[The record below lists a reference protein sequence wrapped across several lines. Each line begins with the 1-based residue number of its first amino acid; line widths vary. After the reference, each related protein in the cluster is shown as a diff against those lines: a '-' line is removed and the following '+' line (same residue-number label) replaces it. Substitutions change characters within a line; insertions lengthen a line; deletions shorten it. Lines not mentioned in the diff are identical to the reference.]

1 MHRKQKYIP
10 HQVIWEM
17 TLHCNLRCLHCGS
30 SAGKP
35 RQNEL
40 TTTEAIQLCQDLK
53 EINTQEVCLI
63 GGEPFLRKDF
73 YTIAKKIKK
82 LNMKLLI
89 ISNGYSI
96 NKKIISQLKQL
107 KPHAI
112 ALSLDGSTAKT
123 HDFIRRRKGSFH
135 KIVECLT
142 LMKEANLPIT
152 IITTVNKLNIRELP
166 LIWNLISNKQIAWQ
180 IQVATPEGRF
190 TKKHALSK
198 EEYYSVALFIASL
211 KKKYPTTELP
221 VIGAHCFGYHSTHL
235 PCLGLFHEWGGCQAG
250 LSILSIKSNGDVI
263 GCLSAPH
270 TLIEGNIREKSIAQ
284 IWNDS
289 EAFAYNRAF
298 KTTDLGP
305 HCKGCRFGET
315 CKGGCM
321 GMSVGFTSLLHNHPY
336 CFHRIEPELFS
347 NEK

>member
-152 IITTVNKLNIRELP
+152 IITTVNDIRALP
-166 LIWNLISNKQIAWQ
+166 L
-180 IQVATPEGRF
+180 
-190 TKKHALSK
+190 
-198 EEYYSVALFIASL
+198 
-211 KKKYPTTELP
+211 
-221 VIGAHCFGYHSTHL
+221 
-235 PCLGLFHEWGGCQAG
+235 
-250 LSILSIKSNGDVI
+250 
-263 GCLSAPH
+263 
-270 TLIEGNIREKSIAQ
+270 
-284 IWNDS
+284 
-289 EAFAYNRAF
+289 
-298 KTTDLGP
+298 
-305 HCKGCRFGET
+305 
-315 CKGGCM
+315 
-321 GMSVGFTSLLHNHPY
+321 
-336 CFHRIEPELFS
+336 
-347 NEK
+347 

>member
-1 MHRKQKYIP
+1 
-10 HQVIWEM
+10 
-17 TLHCNLRCLHCGS
+17 
-30 SAGKP
+30 
-35 RQNEL
+35 
-40 TTTEAIQLCQDLK
+40 
-53 EINTQEVCLI
+53 
-63 GGEPFLRKDF
+63 
-73 YTIAKKIKK
+73 
-82 LNMKLLI
+82 MKLLI

-96 NKKIISQLKQL
+96 NKKIISQLKHL

-211 KKKYPTTELP
+211 RKKYPTTELP

-235 PCLGLFHEWGGCQAG
+235 PCLGLYHEWSGCQAG
-250 LSILSIKSNGDVI
+250 ISILSIKSNGDVI